1 MTIAGQ
7 QQLLVMKN
15 AVFAFWGCA
24 LLLLGLFSC
33 KKDELGP
40 GFEMPYVAEFN
51 IPPGINAFDTHYFY
65 IDNLSSRYT
74 SLLDQQGLT
83 DEQVK
88 SINTQQSGL
97 YGIFGDENLGFIS
110 EASLRVFD
118 ERTPNDWVEIAYRQP
133 TPLEP
138 GSRLDL
144 IPSLV
149 DAKKYFSESRFS
161 LVVVLR
167 LRNTT
172 SMEVRL
178 RLNLIMRGGY

>member
-1 MTIAGQ
+1 
-7 QQLLVMKN
+7 
-15 AVFAFWGCA
+15 
-24 LLLLGLFSC
+24 
-33 KKDELGP
+33 
-40 GFEMPYVAEFN
+40 
-51 IPPGINAFDTHYFY
+51 
-65 IDNLSSRYT
+65 
-74 SLLDQQGLT
+74 
-83 DEQVK
+83 
-88 SINTQQSGL
+88 
-97 YGIFGDENLGFIS
+97 
-110 EASLRVFD
+110 LRVFD
-118 ERTPNDWVEIAYRQP
+118 ERTPNDWVEIAYRLP

-172 SMEVRL
+172 SMEVPV

>member
-1 MTIAGQ
+1 
-7 QQLLVMKN
+7 MKN
-15 AVFAFWGCA
+15 AVFAFLGCS
-24 LLLLGLFSC
+24 LMLLGLFSC
-33 KKDELGP
+33 KKEELGR

-65 IDNLSSRYT
+65 IDNLSSRYV

-83 DEQVK
+83 DAQIT
-88 SINTQQSGL
+88 SINTQQTGL
-97 YGIFGDENLGFIS
+97 YGIFGDEDLSFIS

-118 ERTPNDWVEIAYRQP
+118 ERAPNDWVEIAYRQP

-149 DAKKYFSESRFS
+149 DAKKYFSETRFN

-167 LRNTT
+167 LRKTT
-172 SMEVRL
+172 SMEVPV
-178 RLNLIMRGGY
+178 RLNLIMRAGY